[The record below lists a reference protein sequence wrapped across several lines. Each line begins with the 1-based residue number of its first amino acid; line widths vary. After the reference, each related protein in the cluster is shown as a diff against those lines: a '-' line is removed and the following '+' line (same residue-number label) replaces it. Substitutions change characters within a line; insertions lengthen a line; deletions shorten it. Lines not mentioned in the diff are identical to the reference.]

1 MKDSP
6 KPPLIEGDVYK
17 SNMMKNPFSL
27 IGKTILVT
35 GASSGIGRAT
45 AIECARMGATVILT
59 ARNEKR
65 LRETLAL
72 VEGSGVE
79 GRGVESRYIC
89 ADLNREEEIQ
99 QLVEQLPQVD
109 GVVFCAG
116 VSQLKPIQTLKEN
129 DLQTVFQ
136 TNYVAPVLLTK
147 ALAKTKKI
155 NTSGSLVYIGSISGH
170 TNYATALSVYGS
182 SKSALTSFVQYAAIE
197 LAGRQIRANAILPG
211 RIETELLQNQTMSA
225 EDIQRDIDKYPLRR
239 YGRPEEVGQ
248 AVVYL
253 LSDATQW
260 MTGTMVRLD
269 GGRSLV

>member
-1 MKDSP
+1 
-6 KPPLIEGDVYK
+6 
-17 SNMMKNPFSL
+17 MKNPFSL
-27 IGKTILVT
+27 AGKTILVT

-45 AIECARMGATVILT
+45 AIECARMGATLILT
-59 ARNEKR
+59 ARNEER
-65 LRETLAL
+65 LIETLSQL
-72 VEGSGVE
+72 EGE
-79 GRGVESRYIC
+79 GHQYIC

-248 AVVYL
+248 AAVYL